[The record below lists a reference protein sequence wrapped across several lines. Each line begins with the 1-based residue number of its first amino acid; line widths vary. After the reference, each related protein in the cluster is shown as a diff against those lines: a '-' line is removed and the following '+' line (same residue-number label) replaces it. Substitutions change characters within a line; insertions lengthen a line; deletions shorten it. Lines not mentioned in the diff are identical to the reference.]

1 MGIARHPEVEGF
13 EAYSSFHTVKSFD
26 GYREH
31 SIAGAE
37 GIDPE
42 SVTKE
47 GRIFRRFTGIASV
60 HEYHQVF
67 KDIGGLTRKC
77 RAASESSL
85 VRFPIVPVE

>member
-42 SVTKE
+42 SVTRKGE
-47 GRIFRRFTGIASV
+47 SFGDSLGSRQHTNI
-60 HEYHQVF
+60 
-67 KDIGGLTRKC
+67 TRYSKTL
-77 RAASESSL
+77 AD
-85 VRFPIVPVE
+85 